1 MFCTRIEWA
10 LKLKGLEDE
19 MIVED
24 WSKGEER
31 IALEV
36 EPSAQEGPG
45 DFGRWRRVA
54 GSKVILE
61 YIDEKW
67 KGGDLFPLLR
77 QDPFKFVSGLSL
89 LMEKRVLGA
98 WGARCAECGLGKE
111 KAGEA
116 ALECSKYPEKQ
127 IEGKKFFAGEKI
139 GYLDPALA
147 RCHGRSWRHEYT

>member
-67 KGGDLFPLLR
+67 KGACLRRLGSPLCR
-77 QDPFKFVSGLSL
+77 
-89 LMEKRVLGA
+89 MWA
-98 WGARCAECGLGKE
+98 GKGE
-111 KAGEA
+111 SREA

-127 IEGKKFFAGEKI
+127 IEGKKFFAGREDRLFGSRI
-139 GYLDPALA
+139 GSV
-147 RCHGRSWRHEYT
+147 SWKKLEA